1 MDNFINMF
9 LASGYINTIDDRL
22 KYINEMEQA
31 RIMEYGINYMEH
43 IETVYYD
50 NDINEPI
57 NNEYNGISL
66 DELIDIV
73 LRMDM
78 VINEENIRYID
89 GLIYDIGGIDIW
101 NKFNLVDKIKI
112 YQLLS
117 VIKKTFGINELNQL
131 HNVSKSLSLSLLD
144 RRYDAICY
152 ITYDNKITSMAI
164 LFDDNKVFLD
174 MMKNDLCID
183 KDNIRYVQQ
192 LLFINNNNKIIDMIN
207 SDLVI
212 IGIYTGDLDD
222 KQIIYWRWKDY
233 RIFNEYFMGK
243 IYDKQY
249 GDIDYNR
256 LINNVDEIYNEKNN
270 REIKRDSKVDT
281 KRRRPLE
288 KRRRNI

>member
-1 MDNFINMF
+1 
-9 LASGYINTIDDRL
+9 
-22 KYINEMEQA
+22 
-31 RIMEYGINYMEH
+31 
-43 IETVYYD
+43 
-50 NDINEPI
+50 
-57 NNEYNGISL
+57 
-66 DELIDIV
+66 
-73 LRMDM
+73 
-78 VINEENIRYID
+78 
-89 GLIYDIGGIDIW
+89 
-101 NKFNLVDKIKI
+101 
-112 YQLLS
+112 
-117 VIKKTFGINELNQL
+117 
-131 HNVSKSLSLSLLD
+131 
-144 RRYDAICY
+144 
-152 ITYDNKITSMAI
+152 
-164 LFDDNKVFLD
+164 
-174 MMKNDLCID
+174 
-183 KDNIRYVQQ
+183 
-192 LLFINNNNKIIDMIN
+192 MIN